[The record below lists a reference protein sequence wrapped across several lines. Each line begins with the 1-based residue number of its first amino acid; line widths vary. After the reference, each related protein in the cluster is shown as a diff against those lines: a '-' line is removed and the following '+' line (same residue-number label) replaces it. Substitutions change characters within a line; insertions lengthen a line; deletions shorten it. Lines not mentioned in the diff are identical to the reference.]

1 MTDSP
6 RTERDKPARRLGL
19 AVGLVAVAAALGCAN
34 IEAPPGG
41 PPDQSP
47 PFLVRTVPES
57 LGVFPDFDGRVEF
70 VFNEV
75 VAEGQSPNLGL
86 GSGTL
91 EKLIVL
97 SPSDRVPKISW
108 RHSRVT
114 VKPREGWQPNRVYR
128 VELLPGI
135 TDVERNRSDAS
146 TVVTFATGG
155 DLPRDTLRGT
165 VIDWVAGRP
174 MTRGLV
180 LATLMPDSLTYRA
193 FTDSAGRFT
202 IGPLPHGDYQVYGV
216 VDRNNNTRLDRRE
229 SFDSLTIARGTSEV
243 GSLWAIPH
251 DTVGPRVSS
260 IAIIDSLSLAI
271 TFSQHLDPY
280 QRVDSSAVRV
290 VLLPD
295 SLPVPTL
302 SLLPQQEH
310 DSLYPPIVPADTIPA
325 ADSIAALPPPP
336 DSLPRADSAQADT
349 LGLGGPV
356 VDPGKGIAA
365 ADTAMQSLLAERPKL
380 FDRLILRLAAPLVPD
395 GRYFVTTT
403 GIRNVNGIE
412 GEGGGAGFV
421 VPPPLPPP
429 SPEPVV
435 DDSLPPA
442 PQDTLDIAP
451 DSLAQPDSSEVADQ

>member
-1 MTDSP
+1 MTESP
-6 RTERDKPARRLGL
+6 RTERTILATQFGL
-19 AVGLVAVAAALGCAN
+19 TVGLVAVAAALGCAN
-34 IEAPPGG
+34 IEPPPGG

-57 LGVFPDFDGRVEF
+57 LGVFPEFDGRVEF

-91 EKLIVL
+91 ERLIVL
-97 SPSDRVPKISW
+97 SPTDRVPKISW
-108 RHSRVT
+108 RHDRVT

-146 TVVTFATGG
+146 AVVTFATGG
-155 DLPRDTLRGT
+155 DLPRDTLSGT

-229 SFDSLTIARGTSEV
+229 SFDSLTIARGTSDV

-251 DTVGPRVSS
+251 DTVGPRVGS
-260 IAIIDSLSLAI
+260 IAIVDSLTVAI
-271 TFSQHLDPY
+271 TFNQHLDPY

-295 SLPVPTL
+295 SLPVPAL
-302 SLLPQQEH
+302 SLLPQPEH
-310 DSLYPPIVPADTIPA
+310 DSLYPRIVPADTIQA
-325 ADSIAALPPPP
+325 ADSVAAP

-365 ADTAMQSLLAERPKL
+365 ADTALQSLLDERPTL
-380 FDRLILRLAAPLVPD
+380 FDRLILRLSAPLVPD
-395 GRYFVTTT
+395 GRYFLTTI

-412 GEGGGAGFV
+412 GESGGAGFV
-421 VPPPLPPP
+421 VPLPAPP
-429 SPEPVV
+429 PEPVV

-442 PQDTLDIAP
+442 AQDTVGIAP
-451 DSLAQPDSSEVADQ
+451 DSLAQADSSEVADP

>member
-1 MTDSP
+1 MTESP
-6 RTERDKPARRLGL
+6 RTERTTLARRLGL
-19 AVGLVAVAAALGCAN
+19 TVGLVAVAAALGCAN
-34 IEAPPGG
+34 IEPPPGG

-57 LGVFPDFDGRVEF
+57 LGVFPEFNGRVEF
-70 VFNEV
+70 EFNEV

-91 EKLIVL
+91 ERLIVL
-97 SPSDRVPKISW
+97 SPTDWVPKISW
-108 RHSRVT
+108 RHDRVT

-135 TDVERNRSDAS
+135 TDVARNRSDAS
-146 TVVTFATGG
+146 AVVTFATGG
-155 DLPRDTLRGT
+155 DLPRDTLSGA

-216 VDRNNNTRLDRRE
+216 VDRNNNTRLDRGE
-229 SFDSLTIARGTSEV
+229 SFDSLTIARGTSDV

-251 DTVGPRVSS
+251 DTVGPRVGS
-260 IAIIDSLSLAI
+260 IAIVDSLTVAI
-271 TFSQHLDPY
+271 TFNQHLDPY

-302 SLLPQQEH
+302 SLLPQPEH
-310 DSLYPPIVPADTIPA
+310 DSLYPRIVPADTIQA
-325 ADSIAALPPPP
+325 ADSVAAP

-365 ADTAMQSLLAERPKL
+365 ADTALQSLLDERPKL
-380 FDRLILRLAAPLVPD
+380 FDRLILRLSAPLVPD
-395 GRYFVTTT
+395 GRYFLTTI

-421 VPPPLPPP
+421 VPLPPP
-429 SPEPVV
+429 PPEPVV

-442 PQDTLDIAP
+442 APDTVDIAP
-451 DSLAQPDSSEVADQ
+451 DSLAQPDSNEVADP

>member
-1 MTDSP
+1 MTESP
-6 RTERDKPARRLGL
+6 RTERTILARRFGL
-19 AVGLVAVAAALGCAN
+19 TVGLVAVAAALGCAN
-34 IEAPPGG
+34 IEPPPGG

-57 LGVFPDFDGRVEF
+57 LGVFPEFNGRVEF
-70 VFNEV
+70 EFNEV

-91 EKLIVL
+91 ERLIVL
-97 SPSDRVPKISW
+97 SPTDRVPKISW
-108 RHSRVT
+108 RHDRVT

-135 TDVERNRSDAS
+135 TDVARNRSDAS
-146 TVVTFATGG
+146 AVVTFATGG
-155 DLPRDTLRGT
+155 DLPRDTLSGT

-229 SFDSLTIARGTSEV
+229 SFDSLTIARGTSDV

-251 DTVGPRVSS
+251 DTVGPRVGS
-260 IAIIDSLSLAI
+260 IAIVDSLTVAI
-271 TFSQHLDPY
+271 TFNQHLDPY

-290 VLLPD
+290 VSLPD

-302 SLLPQQEH
+302 SLLPQPEH
-310 DSLYPPIVPADTIPA
+310 DSLYPRIVPADTIQA
-325 ADSIAALPPPP
+325 ADSVAAP

-365 ADTAMQSLLAERPKL
+365 ADTALQSLLDERPKL
-380 FDRLILRLAAPLVPD
+380 FDRLILRLSAPLVPD
-395 GRYFVTTT
+395 GRYFLTI

-412 GEGGGAGFV
+412 GEGGGTGFV
-421 VPPPLPPP
+421 VPLPPP
-429 SPEPVV
+429 PEPVV

-442 PQDTLDIAP
+442 AQDTVDIAP
-451 DSLAQPDSSEVADQ
+451 DSLAQPDSSEVADP

>member
-1 MTDSP
+1 MTESP
-6 RTERDKPARRLGL
+6 RTERTTLARRLGL
-19 AVGLVAVAAALGCAN
+19 TVGLVAVAAALGCAN
-34 IEAPPGG
+34 IEPPPGG

-57 LGVFPDFDGRVEF
+57 LGVFPEFDGRVEF
-70 VFNEV
+70 EFNEV

-91 EKLIVL
+91 ERLIVL
-97 SPSDRVPKISW
+97 SPTDRVPKISW
-108 RHSRVT
+108 RHDRVT

-146 TVVTFATGG
+146 VVVTFATGG
-155 DLPRDTLRGT
+155 DLPRDTLSGT

-229 SFDSLTIARGTSEV
+229 SFDSLTIARGTSDV

-251 DTVGPRVSS
+251 DTVGPRVGS
-260 IAIIDSLSLAI
+260 IAIVDSLTVAI
-271 TFSQHLDPY
+271 TFNQHLDPY

-302 SLLPQQEH
+302 SLLPQPEH
-310 DSLYPPIVPADTIPA
+310 DSLYPRIVPADTIQA
-325 ADSIAALPPPP
+325 ADSVAAP

-365 ADTAMQSLLAERPKL
+365 ADTALQSLLDERPKL
-380 FDRLILRLAAPLVPD
+380 FDRLILRLSAPLVPD
-395 GRYFVTTT
+395 GRYFLTTI

-421 VPPPLPPP
+421 VPLPAPP
-429 SPEPVV
+429 PEPVV

-442 PQDTLDIAP
+442 AQDTVDIAP
-451 DSLAQPDSSEVADQ
+451 DSLAQPDSSEVADP

>member
-1 MTDSP
+1 MTESP
-6 RTERDKPARRLGL
+6 RTERTTLARRLGL
-19 AVGLVAVAAALGCAN
+19 TVGLVAVAAALGCAN
-34 IEAPPGG
+34 IEPPPGG

-57 LGVFPDFDGRVEF
+57 LGVFPEFDGRVEF
-70 VFNEV
+70 EFNEV

-91 EKLIVL
+91 ERLIVL
-97 SPSDRVPKISW
+97 SPTDRVPKISW
-108 RHSRVT
+108 RHDRVT

-146 TVVTFATGG
+146 AVVTFATGG
-155 DLPRDTLRGT
+155 DLPRDTLSGT

-229 SFDSLTIARGTSEV
+229 SFDSLTIARGTSDV

-251 DTVGPRVSS
+251 DTVGPRVGS
-260 IAIIDSLSLAI
+260 IAIVDSLTVAI
-271 TFSQHLDPY
+271 TFNQHLDPY

-302 SLLPQQEH
+302 SLLPQPEH
-310 DSLYPPIVPADTIPA
+310 DSLYPRIVPADTIQT
-325 ADSIAALPPPP
+325 ADSVAAP
-336 DSLPRADSAQADT
+336 DSIPRADSAQADT

-356 VDPGKGIAA
+356 VDPGKEIVA
-365 ADTAMQSLLAERPKL
+365 ADTAMQSLLDERPKL

-395 GRYFVTTT
+395 GRYFLTTI

-421 VPPPLPPP
+421 VPLPAPP
-429 SPEPVV
+429 PEPVV

-442 PQDTLDIAP
+442 AQDTVDIAP
-451 DSLAQPDSSEVADQ
+451 DSLAQPDSSEVADP

>member
-1 MTDSP
+1 MTESP
-6 RTERDKPARRLGL
+6 RTERTTLARRLGL
-19 AVGLVAVAAALGCAN
+19 TVGLVAVAAALGCAN
-34 IEAPPGG
+34 IEPPPGG

-57 LGVFPDFDGRVEF
+57 LGVFPEFNGRVEF
-70 VFNEV
+70 EFNEV

-91 EKLIVL
+91 ERLIVL
-97 SPSDRVPKISW
+97 SPTDRVPKISW
-108 RHSRVT
+108 RHDRVT

-146 TVVTFATGG
+146 AVVTFATGG
-155 DLPRDTLRGT
+155 DLPRDTLSGT

-193 FTDSAGRFT
+193 FTDSVGRFT

-229 SFDSLTIARGTSEV
+229 SFDSLTIARGTSDV

-251 DTVGPRVSS
+251 DTVGPRVGS
-260 IAIIDSLSLAI
+260 IAIVDSLTVAI
-271 TFSQHLDPY
+271 TFNQHLDPY

-295 SLPVPTL
+295 SLPVPAI
-302 SLLPQQEH
+302 SLLPQPEH
-310 DSLYPPIVPADTIPA
+310 DSLYPRIVPADTIQA
-325 ADSIAALPPPP
+325 ADSVAAP

-365 ADTAMQSLLAERPKL
+365 ADTALQSLLDERPKL
-380 FDRLILRLAAPLVPD
+380 FDRLILRLSAPLVPD
-395 GRYFVTTT
+395 GRYFLTTI

-421 VPPPLPPP
+421 VPLPAPP
-429 SPEPVV
+429 PEPVV

-442 PQDTLDIAP
+442 AQDTVDIAP
-451 DSLAQPDSSEVADQ
+451 DSLAQPDSSEVADP